1 MCAYYMRLRFQSN
14 YLFVPTNVTDC
25 SKRTLKRVWQRAFNQ
40 KIQLK
45 VYRDG
50 VGTLLMLPPLL
61 LAVSRQMLDAK
72 MEARTLCLLP
82 RRTENRKETK
92 TNLCFCFFEK

>member
-1 MCAYYMRLRFQSN
+1 MGKN
-14 YLFVPTNVTDC
+14 
-25 SKRTLKRVWQRAFNQ
+25 SKCKHNFNQ
-40 KIQLK
+40 KVQLK
-45 VYRDG
+45 VYLDG

-82 RRTENRKETK
+82 RRTENQKRKNEVL
-92 TNLCFCFFEK
+92 NFVL